1 MERLKIKKKLIVF
14 GDGGHSKVVLNE
26 LNLSIYDIVGNVIDK
41 EDNFLINKNKKKI
54 PLSKLLK
61 KNFFAFV
68 AIADN
73 TIRAKIFNKFKKYKN
88 LKWIS
93 IISKNSFI
101 QKNVKIGKGTVVM
114 PGSIINNG
122 AKIGDNCIINS
133 SCVVEHNCAIGNNS
147 NLCPGVIIGGNT
159 SLVKNC
165 FIGMSASV
173 SNNLIIQENTIIG
186 AKSFMNRNSKKNLR
200 YYGIPAKP
208 IS

>member
-1 MERLKIKKKLIVF
+1 MERLKMKKKLIVF

-26 LNLSIYDIVGNVIDK
+26 LNLSIYDVVGNVMDK
-41 EDNFLINKNKKKI
+41 EDKFIITKNKKKI
-54 PLSKLLK
+54 LLSKLLK

-73 TIRAKIFNKFKKYKN
+73 NIRAKIFNKFKKYKN
-88 LKWIS
+88 LRWIS

-101 QKNVKIGKGTVVM
+101 QKNVRIGKGTVIM

-122 AKIGDNCIINS
+122 VKIGDNCIVNS
-133 SCVVEHNCAIGNNS
+133 SCIVEHNCSIGNNS

-159 SLVKNC
+159 SVGKNC

-173 SNNLIIQENTIIG
+173 SNNLIIQENTVIG
-186 AKSFMNRNSKKNLR
+186 AKSFMNRNSKKL
-200 YYGIPAKP
+200 
-208 IS
+208 